1 MSESTGDRP
10 EPDADADRP
19 KDAGAGSSTESSAEH
34 PLDPKERPLDQK
46 ERPLDTDERAE
57 LERLRAQVAELTPTR
72 APRRMFWRRVTAV
85 VLVVLCAALTLL
97 SVTTRY
103 VRGELLDTGHYVAT
117 VTPLASDPAVQA
129 EVTDAI
135 TAAIDE
141 QVDIQQITQDALQQL
156 VDLTPA
162 ERPRIDQTVVGL
174 APVLANQAESFI
186 QQTVDRFVQ
195 SDEFEQLWVA
205 ANQAAHQSVV
215 ALLTGDTERGA
226 VAIDSDGAISL
237 QLGPIID
244 QVKQRLVD
252 RGFAFAD
259 NIPEVDKE
267 FVVFESPQLAD
278 AQRWVNALD
287 KVADVLP
294 WLALAAAI
302 GAILVIGAGRRL
314 RMTAVVAVS
323 IVVAML
329 VLALGL
335 LIGRAVYMSQIPADV
350 LAPDAA
356 RVVFDTVVN
365 PLRLALRAVAVAAL
379 VVAVVV
385 FFAGGSRSA
394 TTVRRGFSGGIG
406 ALDARRKQREPNA
419 AEQALYQ
426 ARIPVRIAVVVAAAL
441 ILMFWSYPTGLVVI
455 WTVVITCVALALLE
469 VAMRPARRHG
479 HAEAHG

>member
-1 MSESTGDRP
+1 MSEPTGDRA
-10 EPDADADRP
+10 EPDAGGDHP
-19 KDAGAGSSTESSAEH
+19 EDAGAERSAGTAA
-34 PLDPKERPLDQK
+34 ERPVDGK
-46 ERPLDTDERAE
+46 GRPLDTDERAE
-57 LERLRAQVAELTPTR
+57 LERLRAQVADLTATR
-72 APRRMFWRRVTAV
+72 APAPHRRMFWRRFAAV
-85 VLVVLCAALTLL
+85 VLVVLCAVLTLL

-103 VRGELLDTGHYVAT
+103 VRGELLDTDHYVST
-117 VTPLASDPAVQA
+117 VAPLASDPAVQNQ
-129 EVTDAI
+129 VTDSI

-141 QVDIQQITQDALQQL
+141 QVDIRQITEDALQQL

-162 ERPRIDQTVVGL
+162 ERPRLDQTVVGL

-186 QQTVDRFVQ
+186 QQTVSRFVQ
-195 SDEFEQLWVA
+195 SNEFEQLWMA
-205 ANQAAHQSVV
+205 ANRAAHQSVV
-215 ALLTGDTERGA
+215 AVLTGDTERGA
-226 VAIDSDGAISL
+226 VEVDPNGTISIE
-237 QLGPIID
+237 LGPIIE
-244 QVKQRLVD
+244 QVKQRLAD
-252 RGFAFAD
+252 RGFSFAN
-259 NIPEVDKE
+259 NIPEVDKS

-302 GAILVIGAGRRL
+302 GAILVIGTGSRL
-314 RMTAVVAVS
+314 RMTAAVAIS
-323 IVVAML
+323 IAVAML
-329 VLALGL
+329 VLAIGL
-335 LIGRAVYMSQIPADV
+335 LIGRAVYMSEIPADV

-356 RVVFDTVVN
+356 RAIFDTVVN

-394 TTVRRGFSGGIG
+394 QAVRRGFSGGIG

-419 AEQALYQ
+419 VEQALYQ

-455 WTVVITCVALALLE
+455 WTVVITCLVLAALE
-469 VAMRPARRHG
+469 IAMRPARRDRQV
-479 HAEAHG
+479 EAAQ